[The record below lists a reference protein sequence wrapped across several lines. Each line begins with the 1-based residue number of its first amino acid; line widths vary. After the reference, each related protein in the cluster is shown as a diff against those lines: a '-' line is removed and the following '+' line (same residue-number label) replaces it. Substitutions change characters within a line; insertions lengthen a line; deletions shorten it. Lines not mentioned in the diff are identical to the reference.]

1 MENEEEKESQIL
13 GDERTFYTKDD
24 GNIFGIAFDKIFKQ
38 EPLTVFDDFELNS
51 KRNFKNLAPMILE
64 TYQQIFLDDEGCV
77 NEDLALVLFNM

>member
-51 KRNFKNLAPMILE
+51 KRNFKISYSTLMRPPKSPP
-64 TYQQIFLDDEGCV
+64 GH
-77 NEDLALVLFNM
+77 LFVAT